1 MSFGD
6 KVIDLFMPTK
16 KESRQN
22 SEPTVNK
29 QKPEVEDFTKL
40 IDRDSLH
47 SLFPFSWEQYPTYA
61 IQDYQIY
68 IIDPENEYTKIVEAL
83 GGVLF
88 PAKRE

>member
-40 IDRDSLH
+40 IDRDSIHYSRLAGN
-47 SLFPFSWEQYPTYA
+47 STPPTSSRARILF
-61 IQDYQIY
+61 
-68 IIDPENEYTKIVEAL
+68 
-83 GGVLF
+83 GC
-88 PAKRE
+88 